1 MRLRD
6 ESDKPVP
13 ERRVVRFEFSSK
25 TFFMWRD
32 IILRISKE
40 ILFNRISSYYI
51 PQANLFCCLFV
62 IRPGNRKI
70 IHFLIS

>member
-51 PQANLFCCLFV
+51 PTGEFILLS
-62 IRPGNRKI
+62 IRNTPGE
-70 IHFLIS
+70 S